1 MLERKKRI
9 MFPSATETNTEDG
22 AVKKS
27 KIKQIE
33 RSLGSL
39 PKQSVMPTV
48 RKGGQAPRR
57 HNLKSQIQ

>member
-1 MLERKKRI
+1 